1 MTNLTESELMPV
13 ASPANLL
20 ELAISSKVDVAQ
32 LEKLT
37 ALYEAWE
44 AKQIKKAFL
53 QAFTNFQAICPDIRK
68 TKEVS
73 YNGNV
78 KYHFAPLSDIT
89 RQILPSLEKCGL
101 SYRWEIQDDDHVI
114 QVTCI
119 ISHVNGHS
127 EKTTMSSPADESGS
141 KNKIQSR
148 GSAVEYLKRYTL
160 IGALGLS
167 TADSDIDGRLPI
179 ETTDKLHAEYME
191 VFGKLLKY
199 NQKKYSKYHPD
210 EWKAKPTAKM
220 YSAAIGEVRK
230 MLFEEQNKDKNDSI

>member
-1 MTNLTESELMPV
+1 MNKLTETELMPV
-13 ASPANLL
+13 ASSPANLL

-37 ALYEAWE
+37 ALYEQWE
-44 AKQIKKAFL
+44 AKQSKKAFL
-53 QAFTNFQAICPDIRK
+53 MAFTNFQSICPDIRK
-68 TKEVS
+68 TKEVT
-73 YNGNV
+73 YNGSV

-89 RQILPSLEKCGL
+89 RQILPALEKCGL
-101 SYRWEIQDDDHVI
+101 SFRWEIQDDNVTI
-114 QVTCI
+114 SVTCI
-119 ISHVNGHS
+119 VSHISGHS

-167 TADSDIDGRLPI
+167 TADSDIDGRLPV

-191 VFGKLLKY
+191 LFAKLLKY
-199 NQKKYSKYHPD
+199 DGKKYAKYHPD
-210 EWKAKPTAKM
+210 EWKAKPTGKM
-220 YSAAIGEVRK
+220 YSAAIGEIRK
-230 MLFEEQNKDKNDSI
+230 MLFNEQNKQNGNL

>member
-44 AKQIKKAFL
+44 AKQIKKSFL

-127 EKTTMSSPADESGS
+127 ERTTMSSPADESGA
-141 KNKIQSR
+141 KKKIQRR
-148 GSAVEYLKRYTL
+148 GTAEENLKR
-160 IGALGLS
+160 
-167 TADSDIDGRLPI
+167 
-179 ETTDKLHAEYME
+179 
-191 VFGKLLKY
+191 
-199 NQKKYSKYHPD
+199 KKTIK
-210 EWKAKPTAKM
+210 
-220 YSAAIGEVRK
+220 I
-230 MLFEEQNKDKNDSI
+230 

>member
-1 MTNLTESELMPV
+1 MNKLTETEMMPV

-20 ELAISSKVDVAQ
+20 ELAINNKVDVGQ

-37 ALYEAWE
+37 QLYEQWE
-44 AKQIKKAFL
+44 AKMSKKAFL
-53 QAFTNFQAICPDIRK
+53 QAFTHFQGICPDIRK

-73 YNGNV
+73 YNGSV
-78 KYHFAPLSDIT
+78 KYYFAPLSDIT

-101 SYRWEIQDDDHVI
+101 SYRWEIQDDNSTI

-119 ISHVNGHS
+119 VSHVNGHS
-127 EKTTMSSPADESGS
+127 ESTTMSSPADESGS

-160 IGALGLS
+160 IGALGIS
-167 TADSDIDGRLPI
+167 TADSDIDGRIPV
-179 ETTDKLHAEYME
+179 ETTDKLHQEYME
-191 VFGKLLKY
+191 IFNKLLSY
-199 NQKKYSKYHPD
+199 GKKYDKYHPD
-210 EWKAKPTAKM
+210 LWKTKPTAKM

-230 MLFEEQNKDKNDSI
+230 MLFEEQNKKQ